1 MKEELQRT
9 SLYQYVPF
17 VFLTTVL
24 LVGLPLF
31 LAYTLS
37 GPSLDFPFLL
47 TTVICTTVSCGARK
61 SRCQAVAATPRSPRC
76 RLQRPHPVGIPSP
89 HEAPATQ
96 ARHVERLALISSDQ
110 QSLSAEEHTRILKQ
124 LARAL
129 ESGDPYTHGH
139 SDRVT
144 RHAYMVARAMKLP
157 KDSCNKIRLAAALHD
172 VGKLHTPR
180 SILTGTGR
188 LSDEEF
194 AIIKRHP
201 GDGADMV
208 ADLQDEELT
217 SMVRITTSVSTAPAT
232 LSDSP
237 ATRFQ
242 SERAS
247 SPWRIPSMRS
257 RREGHIVQLAAT
269 AMQLR
274 YFATRR
280 VSSSTHKVVKAFIAY
295 YTGKRGIRLWMS
307 FTSGAPSLV
316 DFSVAGVRQL
326 ATNAAVVAT
335 SVSVVA
341 AGAVLP
347 HRESPNKTTTPVSQS
362 QQGTNLNNSVSTLT
376 PLSTGPGAMANSRG
390 VGSAGTKA
398 SGQRAG
404 RPGSNK
410 PDSRPS
416 HPPQGGTDRPGD
428 GKPDSS
434 DPGAGDDRNDG
445 NDGADENTE
454 NEKDRR
460 RSRSR
465 QSQRMTTTEMIV
477 MTTMTVTPVTAMTTM
492 TTMKVTP
499 VTAVATM
506 TTMKVT
512 PVTAVAT
519 MTTMTVTPV
528 TAVAT
533 MTTEPAPR

>member
-17 VFLTTVL
+17 VLLTTVL

-47 TTVICTTVSCGARK
+47 TTVICTAVSVALGKVGARLWQQHPGA
-61 SRCQAVAATPRSPRC
+61 RDVVFNDLTLWGFLL
-76 RLQRPHPVGIPSP
+76 RLRHQRRKL
-89 HEAPATQ
+89 AN
-96 ARHVERLALISSDQ
+96 VERLALISSDQ
-110 QSLSAEEHTRILKQ
+110 QSLSSEEHTRILKQ

-201 GDGADMV
+201 GDGAEMV

-217 SMVRITTSVSTAPAT
+217 SMVRYHHERIDGTGYPHQLSGDDIPIGARIIAVADTFDAIT
-232 LSDSP
+232 
-237 ATRFQ
+237 
-242 SERAS
+242 
-247 SPWRIPSMRS
+247 S
-257 RREGHIVQLAAT
+257 RRPY
-269 AMQLR
+269 R
-274 YFATRR
+274 ATRR
-280 VSSSTHKVVKAFIAY
+280 HSDAIEILRNEAGQQLDAQVVRAFIAY
-295 YTGKRGIRLWMS
+295 YTGRRGIRLWMS

-326 ATNAAVVAT
+326 ASNAAVVAA

-347 HRESPNKTTTPVSQS
+347 LREAPSKTTTHVSQS
-362 QQGTNLNNSVSTLT
+362 QPGTNLNNSVSTLT
-376 PLSTGPGAMANSRG
+376 PLSTGPGAMAKARG
-390 VGSAGTKA
+390 AGSAGTKA
-398 SGQRAG
+398 GGQRAG
-404 RPGSNK
+404 GPRKPADNNNPGSQ
-410 PDSRPS
+410 PS
-416 HPPQGGTDRPGD
+416 KPPQGGTDRPGD
-428 GKPDSS
+428 DEPDRS
-434 DPGAGDDRNDG
+434 DPGAG
-445 NDGADENTE
+445 NDGADKDTE
-454 NEKDRR
+454 NDNSKPPR
-460 RSRSR
+460 
-465 QSQRMTTTEMIV
+465 
-477 MTTMTVTPVTAMTTM
+477 
-492 TTMKVTP
+492 
-499 VTAVATM
+499 
-506 TTMKVT
+506 
-512 PVTAVAT
+512 
-519 MTTMTVTPV
+519 
-528 TAVAT
+528 
-533 MTTEPAPR
+533 EPKPAKPADDDDDGNSGDDDDNDDDHGDDDGNSGHSNDNDGDDDGNSGHGGDHGDDDDGNSGHGRNDDDD